1 MILQTPPLRPISP
14 LILLIF
20 DDFGGECF
28 FDDFPPS
35 PESFLN
41 FRPFP
46 PPIFLFGPSTLTI
59 LSRGRLS
66 GAGNYLGLNIFC
78 RVGNR
83 TSFSE

>member
-1 MILQTPPLRPISP
+1 MIVQTPPLRPISP

-35 PESFLN
+35 PESFLI

-46 PPIFLFGPSTLTI
+46 LPAILFWSFLAAVSPTAI
-59 LSRGRLS
+59 CV

-78 RVGNR
+78 GVGTR